1 MGFVD
6 DPNHVLFRHRNRTA
20 SDVTNNIRLDLIY
33 DLPARHLTHSRTGD
47 TAGVNLHFDAPCMR
61 PADVAFSFAVWQETV
76 IVENKLHE
84 LNTEGCN
91 LIKVL
96 FGESRNQEKR
106 AGVDFHAGWPQ
117 VVVTALGDNRHR

>member
-20 SDVTNNIRLDLIY
+20 SDVTDNIRLDLIN

-47 TAGVNLHFDAPCMR
+47 TAGVNLHFDAARMR
-61 PADVAFSFAVWQETV
+61 PADVTFSLAVWQEVV

-84 LNTEGCN
+84 LDTERCN

-96 FGESRNQEKR
+96 FSEPRNQEKR
-106 AGVDFHAGWPQ
+106 AGVNLHPGWPQ
-117 VVVTALGDNRHR
+117 VVVTAFGDNRHR